1 MSDSFEGSQPEHGG
15 AESGVDTLNDGEWN
29 EADLEQSLAEEA
41 AAAEAADLME
51 EDDENDDEDDAE
63 QQKGSG
69 SKAAARVAKTA
80 ARPKAAAQ
88 FGWSDVESI
97 LSFVTKFNAGTEK
110 ERTSLKAV
118 FGVPAKA
125 DAIGTAQALHSGSAH
140 LAVYKDVSVFIDTI
154 IKGKFDMMALFGL
167 ISDLSKREDD
177 YVRDFFRSVNAF
189 LPDEVRYRK
198 NAPLPTLL
206 EPLIMNSQK
215 SITESDRKTLKWI
228 DDVLAVWP
236 K

>member
-1 MSDSFEGSQPEHGG
+1 MSDSFEGSQSEHEG
-15 AESGVDTLNDGEWN
+15 AESSVDTLNDGEWS
-29 EADLEQSLAEEA
+29 EADLEQQLAEEA
-41 AAAEAADLME
+41 AADEAADLME
-51 EDDENDDEDDAE
+51 DDEDDEDAEDESE

-69 SKAAARVAKTA
+69 AKSARVAKNA

-97 LSFVTKFNAGTEK
+97 LNFVTKFNAGTEK
-110 ERTSLKAV
+110 ERTTLKAI

-125 DAIGTAQALHSGSAH
+125 DAFGTAQALHAGSAH
-140 LAVYKDVSVFIDTI
+140 LAVYKDVSAFIDTI
-154 IKGKFDMMALFGL
+154 IKGKFDLTAVFGL

-206 EPLIMNSQK
+206 EPLIVNSQK
-215 SITESDRKTLKWI
+215 SITEADRKTIKWI
-228 DDVLAVWP
+228 DEVLSVWP